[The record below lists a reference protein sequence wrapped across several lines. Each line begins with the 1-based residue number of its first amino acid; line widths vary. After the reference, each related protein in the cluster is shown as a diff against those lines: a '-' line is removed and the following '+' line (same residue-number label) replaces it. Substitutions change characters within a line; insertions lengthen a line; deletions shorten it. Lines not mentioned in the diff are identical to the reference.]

1 MSNCDMATRLLY
13 KQGVRRKELS
23 ITAKK
28 TSHNFCLNFYCIFF
42 IKSHILNK
50 VYLGVDVPFIT
61 LSQTFKEK
69 YTILY
74 KARDVFLAKRIIFP
88 QIESSFLLTSC
99 ICTLHL
105 AIKYIIKVRIFS
117 ITKLVFLDNKFS
129 MISYTMKCLSTEL
142 IEFIKMCR

>member
-1 MSNCDMATRLLY
+1 MYFHSVKVILIFVFFIVIEFIVL

-88 QIESSFLLTSC
+88 QIESSFLLTPWLYN
-99 ICTLHL
+99 IDL
-105 AIKYIIKVRIFS
+105 
-117 ITKLVFLDNKFS
+117 
-129 MISYTMKCLSTEL
+129 
-142 IEFIKMCR
+142 

>member
-1 MSNCDMATRLLY
+1 MYFM
-13 KQGVRRKELS
+13 QGVRRKELS

-88 QIESSFLLTSC
+88 QIESSFLLTP
-99 ICTLHL
+99 
-105 AIKYIIKVRIFS
+105 
-117 ITKLVFLDNKFS
+117 
-129 MISYTMKCLSTEL
+129 CLQAFFFEE
-142 IEFIKMCR
+142 IEN